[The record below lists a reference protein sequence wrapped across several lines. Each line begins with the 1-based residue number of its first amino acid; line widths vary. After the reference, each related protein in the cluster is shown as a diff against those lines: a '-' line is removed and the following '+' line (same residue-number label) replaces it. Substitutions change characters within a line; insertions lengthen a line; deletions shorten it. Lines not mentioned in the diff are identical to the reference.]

1 MKLSLSRREEE
12 TFTYRILGKETP
24 CFDRIYQSP
33 PTGVQEVDTG
43 LSFIVNACQIRTGY
57 SAERTGGKGRFF
69 IEEKTSEPLDLESG
83 QEIQVKKINGKH
95 FLIRQGKD
103 VPIYI
108 EAEIPLV
115 PYA

>member
-57 SAERTGGKGRFF
+57 SAERIDNKGKFF
-69 IEEKTSEPLDLESG
+69 IAEKTSEPLNLENG
-83 QEIQVKKINGKH
+83 QEILVKKANNKH

-103 VPIYI
+103 VPIDI
-108 EAEIPLV
+108 RAEISLV